1 MVLRQSGKVI
11 ISVILFFQSNWMKIM
26 LLIMNYLRR
35 QIIYLIIL
43 IKLWLRKNEI
53 IMDKELIQ
61 LIGIRL

>member
-26 LLIMNYLRR
+26 LLIVNYLRR